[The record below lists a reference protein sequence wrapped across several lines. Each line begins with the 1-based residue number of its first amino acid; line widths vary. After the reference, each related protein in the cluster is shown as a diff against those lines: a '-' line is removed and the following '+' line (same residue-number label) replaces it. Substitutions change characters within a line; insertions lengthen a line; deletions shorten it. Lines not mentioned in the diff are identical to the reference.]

1 MFYMQQNLGACD
13 ILVAYSVIFSLA
25 GRSHWGWPA
34 KQFTVHCQKMLYLT
48 VNRLNCRLR
57 LNVKFQSVSN
67 LNISADLHGIP
78 APKEFLNWEN
88 QFSRMPNNLLIS
100 ENILKFCEW
109 KAKTTFKTHQLL
121 VIHTEADI

>member
-1 MFYMQQNLGACD
+1 
-13 ILVAYSVIFSLA
+13 
-25 GRSHWGWPA
+25 
-34 KQFTVHCQKMLYLT
+34 MLYLT

-67 LNISADLHGIP
+67 LNISAALHGIRIP

>member
-1 MFYMQQNLGACD
+1 
-13 ILVAYSVIFSLA
+13 
-25 GRSHWGWPA
+25 
-34 KQFTVHCQKMLYLT
+34 MLYLT

-67 LNISADLHGIP
+67 LNISANLHGIP

-88 QFSRMPNNLLIS
+88 QFSRTLNNLLIS

-121 VIHTEADI
+121 VIHTEADIYFNFWTQFPINNRQKL